1 MSEEQL
7 KAFLVKVGA
16 NASLRQQL
24 QSAMHDDVVKLAEDH
39 GFVITKAD
47 MPSLSRDLAD
57 EINDE
62 DLEMMNAGS
71 FGSVFTDLKRST
83 TFRELFRDI
92 KIGLWPFP
100 TSAMRGC

>member
-7 KAFLVKVGA
+7 KAFLVKVQA
-16 NASLRQQL
+16 DASLRQQL
-24 QSAMHDDVVKLAEDH
+24 HSATDDDVVKLAEDH

-47 MPSLSRDLAD
+47 MSSLSRELAD

-71 FGSVFTDLKRST
+71 FGTVFTGLKRST
-83 TFRELFRDI
+83 IFRELFRDV
-92 KIGLWPFP
+92 KIGQWPFP

>member
-7 KAFLVKVGA
+7 KAFLVKVQA
-16 NASLRQQL
+16 DASLRQQL
-24 QSAMHDDVVKLAEDH
+24 QSATDDDVVRLAEDH
-39 GFVITKAD
+39 GFIITKAD
-47 MPSLSRDLAD
+47 MSSLSRELAD

-71 FGSVFTDLKRST
+71 FGTVFTGLKRLT
-83 TFRELFRDI
+83 IFRELFRDV
-92 KIGLWPFP
+92 KIGQWPFP

>member
-7 KAFLVKVGA
+7 KAFLVKVQA
-16 NASLRQQL
+16 DASLRQQL

-47 MPSLSRDLAD
+47 MPSLSRELAD

-62 DLEMMNAGS
+62 DPEMMNAGS
-71 FGSVFTDLKRST
+71 FGSVFTGLK
-83 TFRELFRDI
+83 
-92 KIGLWPFP
+92 
-100 TSAMRGC
+100 